1 LDPAAK
7 TIFTQGLL
15 FITLNLVDDYDTPVV
30 HELLEKDEDELLQPL
45 WDLHTDITACLP
57 GKIDNFKAR
66 DGRLTA
72 AQNEAEFHKLSLL
85 RSLAEFVG
93 IKRDVRQHKLDLRY
107 SVNYNN
113 NIYGSIFGIS
123 GSKHF
128 GTFDSQK
135 MIGALSKSPVFH
147 GATMSKS
154 DVMEYSAKLMSQLP
168 IGFPDGYL
176 VCYPTQR
183 T

>member
-7 TIFTQGLL
+7 TIFTKGLL
-15 FITLNLVDDYDTPVV
+15 FIALNLVDDYNTPVV

-45 WDLHTDITACLP
+45 WDLHTDITTYLP
-57 GKIDNFKAR
+57 SKIDNFKAR

-72 AQNEAEFHKLSLL
+72 AQIEAAFHKLSLL
-85 RSLAEFVG
+85 RSLAEFAG
-93 IKRDVRQHKLDLRY
+93 IKRDVRQHKLDLSY
-107 SVNYNN
+107 SVNDNN

-123 GSKHF
+123 GSKRF
-128 GTFDSQK
+128 GTFDSEK
-135 MIGALSKSPVFH
+135 MIGALSKSPVFR
-147 GATMSKS
+147 GATIRKP
-154 DVMEYSAKLMSQLP
+154 DVMELSAKLMSQLP

-176 VCYPTQR
+176 VCYPTQQ